1 MHECTVCVGDGTSRV
16 GSSVDGL
23 FRAATARQWRHTD
36 PRQHHGSRL
45 QNHNNFVCLC
55 AYVCVCGYVFSFN
68 GSFVWLMYY
77 DTMMNN
83 VWQKSLKIP
92 FKHETAPARL
102 WILNVSSVSCYFA
115 VLWRT
120 GLHHK
125 NSKSCSFPST
135 LVGICDFFLQDGRD
149 GCPAS

>member
-1 MHECTVCVGDGTSRV
+1 MDCLGLRLRDSGDTQIQDSIMAVGVKITIILFVCVRM
-16 GSSVDGL
+16 
-23 FRAATARQWRHTD
+23 
-36 PRQHHGSRL
+36 
-45 QNHNNFVCLC
+45 C
-55 AYVCVCGYVFSFN
+55 VCVCGYVFSFS